1 MIQVKKDISA
11 VSMPA
16 IPVSIYHDIF
26 DLNPQPMWVYDLE
39 TFRILDVNQAAIRNY
54 GYSRSE
60 FLELTIKDLRPEK
73 DVPELVRAVNKV
85 RKSEKNFSRGIWKHR
100 KKNGELIDVEIQA
113 NVIYIHGK
121 KTELVLALDVTAIIA
136 AENEKLL
143 WSEKLLDAQK
153 IAKLGYWTR
162 RLEEDISDWS
172 VEMYEIY
179 GRDPQT
185 FVPTFENL
193 INCFHPEDRYL
204 LYGETF
210 TNLKSGEH
218 NDFEHRIITESGE
231 IKWVF
236 QRIELQTNADNQVI
250 GIKGII
256 LDITEKRKADKK
268 FKAVFDHTSDAILL
282 GDDQGNCLDLNEA
295 AVNMFGYSKQELSNL
310 TLFYLFRN
318 DQESEESGKRLL
330 KESISN
336 QIVKLIRKDGT
347 YILGNLNATLNI
359 ISGVHLYCVKDIT
372 EQMEKKKQLIQSERR
387 FKALVQEGADLI
399 SILDINGRYKFV
411 GESYYHV
418 LGLQPD
424 ELIGKEAF
432 GFIHPDDRNRIA
444 GLYVKAKQQKRTKTD
459 PYRYKDSNENYRW
472 IVTTVTNLSYDP
484 AINGFVTNSR
494 DITDTILKSNDLKVS
509 NERYKLIQKAAHE
522 AIYDWDVEKRKVEW
536 GPGFQDI
543 FGFDLALYSNKAWS
557 DYIYAQ
563 DKARILEELNS
574 AKNNPETEMLVSEF
588 RFQKANGELA
598 LVEHRIIFLRNR
610 QGLAIRAVGSL
621 RDITDYRQNLLKI
634 QLQNEKLKEIAW
646 TQSHIV
652 RAPLARLMGLVEL
665 LKLGVHGDVSQD
677 DILNHILVSAEELDA
692 VIKDIA
698 HKADKLQRSNGGK
711 GIEDN
716 FGG

>member
-1 MIQVKKDISA
+1 MIKEKKDISA
-11 VSMPA
+11 VSMQAVPET
-16 IPVSIYHDIF
+16 VYHDIF
-26 DLNPQPMWVYDLE
+26 DLVPQPMWVYDVE
-39 TFRILDVNQAAIRNY
+39 TFCILDVNQAAVKKY
-54 GYSRSE
+54 GYSRNE
-60 FLELTIKDLRPEK
+60 FLNLTIKDIRPEK
-73 DVPELVRAVNKV
+73 DVPELVKAVNKV
-85 RKSEKNFSRGIWKHR
+85 RRSEKFFSRGIWKHR
-100 KKNGELIDVEIQA
+100 KKNGELIDVEVQCSIININGRKA
-113 NVIYIHGK
+113 EV
-121 KTELVLALDVTAIIA
+121 VLALDVTAILA
-136 AENEKLL
+136 AEEEKMQ

-162 RLEEDISDWS
+162 QLEEDISDWS

-193 INCFHPEDRYL
+193 INCFHPDDRYL
-204 LYGETF
+204 LYKDTF

-218 NDFEHRIITESGE
+218 NDFEHRIITENGE

-236 QRIELQTNADNQVI
+236 QRIELQTNSINEVI

-256 LDITEKRKADKK
+256 QDITEKRKADEK

-282 GDDQGNCLDLNEA
+282 GDDRGNCLDMNEA
-295 AVNMFGYSKQELSNL
+295 AVQMFGYSRQELNNL
-310 TLFYLFRN
+310 TLSYLFRN

-336 QIVKLIRKDGT
+336 EIVKLICKDGT
-347 YILGNLNATLNI
+347 YILGNLNTTLHI
-359 ISGVHLYCVKDIT
+359 VSGVHLYCVKDIT

-399 SILDINGRYKFV
+399 SILDLNGRYKFV
-411 GESYYHV
+411 GESYFQV

-432 GFIHPDDRNRIA
+432 SFIHPDDRNRIA
-444 GLYVKAKQQKRTKTD
+444 GLFARARQQKRTKTD
-459 PYRYKDSNENYRW
+459 PYRYKDSSGNYRW

-484 AINGFVTNSR
+484 AVNGFVTNSR
-494 DITDTILKSNDLKVS
+494 DITDTILKSNDLKLS

-522 AIYDWDVEKRKVEW
+522 AIYDWDIEKRKIEW

-543 FGFDLALYSNKAWS
+543 FGYDLTLYSNKVWS
-557 DYIYAQ
+557 DYIYTE
-563 DKARILEELNS
+563 DKPRIQAELDEAR
-574 AKNNPETEMLVSEF
+574 NNPETEMLVSEF
-588 RFQKANGELA
+588 RFQKAGGEFA
-598 LVEHRIIFLRNR
+598 LVEHRIIFMRNR

-646 TQSHIV
+646 TQSHVV

-665 LKLGVHGDVSQD
+665 LKIEANGDAGQH
-677 DILNHILVSAEELDA
+677 DILNHILVSAQELDV

-698 HKADKLQRSNGGK
+698 HKADKLQSSNGGK
-711 GIEDN
+711 GVENN

>member
-310 TLFYLFRN
+310 TLFYLFRT